1 MRSFVGRLV
10 ALFADQDGSQDLH
23 VSPRCGLSP
32 VPYDGRILHSSL
44 RSHTQVAFFLRK
56 SRPAHANTISSV
68 LLRALQ
74 PVQALL
80 STTITIDEF
89 EWKALH
95 FISREVARSKLAQ
108 NTLEKL
114 AISKFLEVPAEK
126 LKKGAVRGEQFIQS
140 SQSPSLIPREEKGPF
155 LHIITLGNS
164 PLVSGVLSSLI
175 HYLLTVTAHSYSILH
190 PGVNT
195 MSKEQEAAYLARP
208 NRLRLTLAET
218 RPSCDGVT
226 LAEELHEVVN
236 ESSGRAKQLREMA
249 RSYSDP
255 RRIHL
260 AGSTSA
266 VQMPSGLQER
276 LLRGMALRV
285 TGDDTMYWTL
295 GELLR
300 AADAK
305 RGGSDGTKVE
315 IEVVPDLALASV
327 LRAANQ
333 ARSFFSP
340 PSRSSLVMQMSS
352 PRRGRS
358 SSRFTARKSRRRSTS
373 SLRPI

>member
-32 VPYDGRILHSSL
+32 VPYDGRIHSSL

-140 SQSPSLIPREEKGPF
+140 SQSPSLIPREEKRPF

-175 HYLLTVTAHSYSILH
+175 HYLLTVTAHSYSIIH

-195 MSKEQEAAYLARP
+195 MSKEKEAACLARP
-208 NRLRLTLAET
+208 NRLRLTL
-218 RPSCDGVT
+218 RS
-226 LAEELHEVVN
+226 EEPHV
-236 ESSGRAKQLREMA
+236 
-249 RSYSDP
+249 
-255 RRIHL
+255 
-260 AGSTSA
+260 
-266 VQMPSGLQER
+266 
-276 LLRGMALRV
+276 
-285 TGDDTMYWTL
+285 
-295 GELLR
+295 
-300 AADAK
+300 
-305 RGGSDGTKVE
+305 
-315 IEVVPDLALASV
+315 
-327 LRAANQ
+327 
-333 ARSFFSP
+333 
-340 PSRSSLVMQMSS
+340 
-352 PRRGRS
+352 
-358 SSRFTARKSRRRSTS
+358 
-373 SLRPI
+373 